1 MDEESW
7 NSLVNSVDGLHIEY
21 MDSRSA
27 YDAQEGSSQCL
38 TCSKVKAEYQK
49 PSGLLQE
56 PEIPEWKWEGIT
68 MDFNT
73 KLPKTTKG
81 YDTIWY
87 LPLVEFSYNNSYHS
101 SIKAA
106 PFEALY
112 GRKCR
117 SPLCWSEI
125 VSPWKGVIR
134 IGKRGKLSPRYV
146 GPFEVIERIGPVAYR
161 LQLPQELSG
170 IHNAFHVSNLKKCLY
185 DEKLVI
191 PLEELSIDDK
201 LHFVEK
207 PVEVLDCEVKKLK
220 HSRIPI
226 VKVLWNARRGPEFT
240 WEREDH
246 IRQKYPHLFD
256 NRSTS

>member
-1 MDEESW
+1 MKAEIATY
-7 NSLVNSVDGLHIEY
+7 VGK
-21 MDSRSA
+21 
-27 YDAQEGSSQCL
+27 CL
-38 TCSKVKAEYQK
+38 TCSKIKAENQK
-49 PSGLLQE
+49 PSGLLQQ
-56 PEIPEWKWEGIT
+56 PEILEWKWEGIM
-68 MDFNT
+68 MDFIT

-87 LPLVEFSYNNSYHS
+87 LPLAEFSCNNSYHS

-125 VSPWKGVIR
+125 SDLQLTGPEIIQETTEKIFQIQEKLKMARRVIR
-134 IGKRGKLSPRYV
+134 IGKQGKLSPRYV
-146 GPFEVIERIGPVAYR
+146 GPFEVIERIRPVAYR
-161 LQLPQELSG
+161 LKLPQVLSG
-170 IHNAFHVSNLKKCLY
+170 IHNAFHVSNLKKCLS
-185 DEKLVI
+185 DENLVI

-201 LHFVEK
+201 LQFVEE
-207 PVEVLDCEVKKLK
+207 PVEVMDREVTTLK

-226 VKVLWNARRGPEFT
+226 IKVRWNARRDPEFT

-246 IRQKYPHLFD
+246 IRQKYPHLF
-256 NRSTS
+256 NN